1 MILVGSEAGWGGG
14 GVDNHGH
21 SLPTKH
27 TEQFKNLELRLND
40 LS

>member
-14 GVDNHGH
+14 GDEH

-40 LS
+40 LP

>member
-1 MILVGSEAGWGGG
+1 MILVGSEAGWGG

-27 TEQFKNLELRLND
+27 TEQFKNLGLRLND